1 MPFSLN
7 TPFTCIYRFCE
18 SVKAKPAWPAAGMPS
33 TAKRTNAERKNK
45 EIKEF
50 VLTDV
55 TSSREEK
62 RMTEESNMITLFT
75 LIMLVFTCAAK
86 NLISVLLRLFAL
98 VYHLFSLNN
107 TKMKSW
113 PIYVSDKRN
122 QYNLKAYAKQCLA

>member
-1 MPFSLN
+1 MS
-7 TPFTCIYRFCE
+7 
-18 SVKAKPAWPAAGMPS
+18 S

-45 EIKEF
+45 EMKEF

-86 NLISVLLRLFAL
+86 NLISVLLRLF
-98 VYHLFSLNN
+98 VSSLLP
-107 TKMKSW
+107 K
-113 PIYVSDKRN
+113 
-122 QYNLKAYAKQCLA
+122 QYKDEELTYLCIR